1 MTQSNSQ
8 IAAQKVVQSAKE
20 TRASVALLIFI
31 LVLHIAHLLP
41 QTNSVTEVTQSY
53 PATACP
59 GPVGDAK
66 STALIPNKKV
76 KIREIDRPQ
85 VEMRKNNQGSFS
97 MNQGALLVEGSA
109 ANTVALQT
117 RASKWTAATI
127 CTVSDP
133 VMWFVGGT
141 ANVTS
146 QSKII
151 LVNSGLSDAIVDI
164 TSYSE
169 NGATQPVPVTV
180 KPSSEKVIRVDSL
193 NPGANR
199 ITMKV
204 VTRSGRVTS
213 YLLDERV
220 KGLNN
225 VGGDFVAPINSA
237 GRELIIPGLP
247 IKFGDNSKVEHRV
260 RIMTPGKIDAT
271 ASIEVISP
279 EGVFIP
285 VGFGNFILK
294 PEEVRDINLTGID
307 LGKKTF
313 ALKITASEPI
323 VTSVFTEV
331 KKGAISDFMWS
342 APAQTFGT
350 VSFNL
355 YGLEPTLS
363 FVDERVH
370 VELSWRDNNGKSGA
384 KTLIGEEIVNWKTP
398 PNIRLLTIINRSG
411 SVGSMSWI
419 TQDGVAHLPI
429 TLSTT
434 LESATKPIADISV
447 IQPQG

>member
-1 MTQSNSQ
+1 VTSTSKNLNG
-8 IAAQKVVQSAKE
+8 VAKE
-20 TRASVALLIFI
+20 TRASIALLIFI

-41 QTNSVTEVTQSY
+41 QSSSVTEVTQSY

-66 STALIPNKKV
+66 ATALIPNKKIT
-76 KIREIDRPQ
+76 IREINRPQ
-85 VEMRKNNQGSFS
+85 AEMRKNKDGAYL
-97 MNQGALLVEGSA
+97 MNQGALLVEGNA
-109 ANTVALQT
+109 ANTMQLQT
-117 RASKWTAATI
+117 RANKWTAATT

-133 VMWFVGGT
+133 IVWFVGGT

-193 NPGANR
+193 DPGSSR
-199 ITMKV
+199 TTIKV

-225 VGGDFVAPINSA
+225 VGGDFVAPLSA
-237 GRELIIPGLP
+237 PSRELIIPGLP
-247 IKFGDNSKVEHRV
+247 IKFGDNSKIEHRL

-285 VGFGNFILK
+285 VGFGNFLLK
-294 PEEVRDINLTGID
+294 PEEVRDINLSGVD

-313 ALKITASEPI
+313 AVKITATEPI
-323 VTSVFTEV
+323 VAAVFTEV
-331 KKGAISDFMWS
+331 KKGSLSDFLWS
-342 APAQTFGT
+342 SPSQTFGS

-355 YGLEPTLS
+355 YGLEPTFS
-363 FVDERVH
+363 FVSERVQIE
-370 VELSWRDNNGKSGA
+370 VSWRDSRGKNGS
-384 KTLIGEEIVNWKTP
+384 KTLVGEEIVNWKVPANT
-398 PNIRLLTIINRSG
+398 RLISFVNKSG
-411 SVGSMSWI
+411 SVGSMTWI

-429 TLSTT
+429 TLSTN

>member
-1 MTQSNSQ
+1 VTNPST
-8 IAAQKVVQSAKE
+8 KVNGAAKE
-20 TRASVALLIFI
+20 TRASIALLIFI

-41 QTNSVTEVTQSY
+41 QTSSVTEVTQSY

-66 STALIPNKKV
+66 ATALIPNKKIM
-76 KIREIDRPQ
+76 IREIDRPQ
-85 VEMRKNNQGSFS
+85 SEMRKNNQGAYL
-97 MNQGALLVEGSA
+97 MNQGALLVEGNP
-109 ANTVALQT
+109 ANTVQIQS
-117 RASKWTAATI
+117 RAKRWTTATT

-133 VMWFVGGT
+133 TVWFVGGT

-151 LVNSGLSDAIVDI
+151 LVNSGLSDAIIDI

-169 NGATQPVPVTV
+169 NGATQPVPFTV
-180 KPSSEKVIRVDSL
+180 KPSSEKVVRVDSL
-193 NPGANR
+193 DPGSSRTA
-199 ITMKV
+199 IKV

-225 VGGDFVAPINSA
+225 VGGDFVAPLSA
-237 GRELIIPGLP
+237 PSRELTIPGLP
-247 IKFGDNSKVEHRV
+247 IKFGDTSKIEHRI

-271 ASIEVISP
+271 ASVEVISP
-279 EGVFIP
+279 DGVFIP

-294 PEEVRDINLTGID
+294 PEEVRDINLSGVD

-313 ALKITASEPI
+313 AVKITATEPI
-323 VTSVFTEV
+323 VASVFTEV
-331 KKGAISDFMWS
+331 KKGSVSDFLWS
-342 APAQTFGT
+342 SPSQPFGS
-350 VSFNL
+350 VSLNF

-363 FVDERVH
+363 FVSERIQI
-370 VELSWRDNNGKSGA
+370 ELSWRDNRGKIGS
-384 KTLIGEEIVNWKTP
+384 KTLVGEEIANWKVPANT
-398 PNIRLLTIINRSG
+398 RLISIVNKSG

-429 TLSTT
+429 ALSTN
-434 LESATKPIADISV
+434 LESSTKPIADISV
-447 IQPQG
+447 IRPQG